1 MRMCWL
7 ATDTVKMLKA
17 FILSLVVL
25 ACLYFAVRLVWFYES
40 ERLFCATSDSN
51 YFAALGATSAL
62 FTGLAVVA
70 SAFAVGLQVIAL
82 RKSKNEVDTQL
93 KTLMRQSFESSFFN
107 ILGMH
112 AEYDESCNEKFFVKK
127 FIVFLSGSSGRI
139 VERYNGAVEHVERD
153 NAGKFINLCRIVL
166 KYVDG
171 ANFLDEREKQF
182 YVDVFKSKISDDEC
196 TLLAMHFVGKN
207 GDPVVKGLAERFAL
221 FSLHRLQAVPKEIK
235 DMYNSRIFGNAS

>member
-1 MRMCWL
+1 
-7 ATDTVKMLKA
+7 MLKA
-17 FILSLVVL
+17 FILSIVVL

-70 SAFAVGLQVIAL
+70 SAFAVGLQAIAL

-112 AEYDESCNEKFFVKK
+112 RGYDESCCGIWFVKK
-127 FIVFLSGSSGRI
+127 FIRSIQENEGRI
-139 VERYNGAVEHVERD
+139 VEFYNGGAGDVESHD
-153 NAGKFINLCRIVL
+153 AGKFIKLCYIILR
-166 KYVDG
+166 YVAD
-171 ANFLDEREKQF
+171 ASFLDEQERQF
-182 YVDVFKSKISDDEC
+182 YVDIFKSMISDDEC

-207 GDPVVKGLAERFAL
+207 GDPVIKELAENFAL
-221 FSLHRLQAVPKEIK
+221 FSLHRLQVVPDEVKK
-235 DMYNSRIFGNAS
+235 MYSARIFRGTS